1 MQLQREREP
10 QKINNSYM
18 LAILVI
24 SIIIQLFNYKIM
36 ATGIGQLLH
45 NSIATHYTADTLQV
59 MWGRRKN
66 THYCVSGKN
75 PCFIHCAYG

>member
-10 QKINNSYM
+10 HKINNSYM

-24 SIIIQLFNYKIM
+24 TIIIQLFNYKIM
-36 ATGIGQLLH
+36 ATGVGQILH

-59 MWGRRKN
+59 MCGRRKN
-66 THYCVSGKN
+66 THYCVSGKDPYFN
-75 PCFIHCAYG
+75 HCACG